1 MKNCALFV
9 WAIVGGLT
17 LASAADKSAPSDHA
31 HAAHSH
37 GLGQLELVV
46 QGGTVKASFEIP
58 MESLLGFEHL
68 PRTPEQKKAMADLQ
82 AATAQ
87 ASYFITLPAA
97 ADCQPKSLQVNAD
110 MFKGQKSE
118 HSDLDA
124 ELEFSCS
131 QPSALKQMEIPLF
144 KKHSRLS
151 ALKVDMVSPKGQAS
165 VTLKAKDPVLRW

>member
-82 AATAQ
+82 TATAQ

>member
-1 MKNCALFV
+1 MKHSLCSAFTVAVLLHGTYAL
-9 WAIVGGLT
+9 AG
-17 LASAADKSAPSDHA
+17 DK

-37 GLGQLELVV
+37 GVGNLELVV
-46 QGGTVKASFEIP
+46 QGSSVKASFEIP

-82 AATAQ
+82 TATAQ

-97 ADCQPKSLQVNAD
+97 AGCQTKSLQVDSN
-110 MFKGQKSE
+110 MFKGKKSE

-144 KKHSRLS
+144 KKHPRLS
-151 ALKVDMVSPKGQAS
+151 SLKVDMVSPKGQAS

>member
-82 AATAQ
+82 TATAQ

-124 ELEFSCS
+124 ELEYSCA
-131 QPSALKQMEIPLF
+131 QPSALKQLEIPLF
-144 KKHSRLS
+144 KKHPRLS
-151 ALKVDMVSPKGQAS
+151 SLKVDMVSPKGQAS